1 MDVVSWSVTN
11 KQKCQLQATEVSYLR
26 EIWGRPRN
34 RVRVIRVE
42 LRNSL
47 LLLYD

>member
-11 KQKCQLQATEVSYLR
+11 KHLR